1 MRQSERWAESEIH
14 AAPMLGIL
22 IASDVRFVR
31 ESLGEVLG
39 RSGNFSVLGECSDQ
53 DEILSMS
60 RELRP
65 DMVLLDAAVRDGVAV
80 VRRLRE
86 MRAALRVVV
95 FAITEFVEFSAA
107 LGRCRCRRV
116 YTQHRRRRGSMRND
130 RRHWHRQAAM
140 LGLSCGRI
148 AAAHRDV
155 RRTAAEIRVSSAST
169 HTTGT
174 RNRPPDQRRVEQQ
187 GDRTTPQH
195 RTGDNKVTCAQRL
208 GQAECPAPRSGR
220 HLDAIALTT
229 WLTAAPSSLHLR
241 MGIADPTLISVCANR
256 NTGSGQISGERA
268 HTHSDRITA
277 ARRPRESRVATA
289 SDR

>member
-39 RSGNFSVLGECSDQ
+39 RSGNFSVLGECGDQ

-95 FAITEFVEFSAA
+95 FAITESVDSVLLWADA
-107 LGRCRCRRV
+107 GVGGL

-140 LGLSCGRI
+140 LGLSCGRV

-155 RRTAAEIRVSSAST
+155 RRTAAEIGSQPRKHSHRGNSKSSA
-169 HTTGT
+169 
-174 RNRPPDQRRVEQQ
+174 
-187 GDRTTPQH
+187 
-195 RTGDNKVTCAQRL
+195 
-208 GQAECPAPRSGR
+208 
-220 HLDAIALTT
+220 
-229 WLTAAPSSLHLR
+229 
-241 MGIADPTLISVCANR
+241 
-256 NTGSGQISGERA
+256 
-268 HTHSDRITA
+268 
-277 ARRPRESRVATA
+277 
-289 SDR
+289 